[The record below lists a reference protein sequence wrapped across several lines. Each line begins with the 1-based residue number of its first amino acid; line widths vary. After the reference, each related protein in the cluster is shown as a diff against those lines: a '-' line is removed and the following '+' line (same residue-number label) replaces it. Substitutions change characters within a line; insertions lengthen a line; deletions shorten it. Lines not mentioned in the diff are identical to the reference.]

1 MDIGLIGD
9 FIEDIYVYGKVD
21 RISPESPIPI
31 FNETNRDIRPG
42 GAGNVQA
49 NLKAL
54 GSKVIS
60 YGSTNSKKTR
70 FVCDNHILFRSD
82 DEVYTANHQT
92 EYNFDGCNIVILSD
106 YNKGYLHNSRVI
118 IENLRQQGKLVIV
131 DPKSS
136 LDNYYG
142 SDIIKLN
149 LSELH
154 KYSNSIDLSETR
166 DLYNI
171 GTLIVTRGSDSVL
184 LLDNLGLR
192 EVATGNHQVS
202 DVTGAGDIFIASLA
216 HFLSQGTNIDISVQ
230 KATALASISV
240 TKFGTYILSQA
251 DINSISP
258 KVVFTNGCFDI
269 LHRGHI
275 DYLQKSRM
283 LGDKLIVGLNSDASV
298 KRLKGNSRP
307 INSETDRK
315 YLLES
320 LSCVD
325 EVIIFDEDTPYEL
338 ISKIKPS
345 IITKG
350 GDYKFIENVV
360 GHDLATVILIPF
372 IDGYSTTKTLEKLA

>member
-118 IENLRQQGKLVIV
+118 IENLRRQGKLVIV

-258 KVVFTNGCFDI
+258 KIVFGIIGFNMNNHMSIYILIRDFIGIGYLCVRNGNFPRGQFILIQAQTLNTFFPCCPIVCNQLFICASKVFTN
-269 LHRGHI
+269 
-275 DYLQKSRM
+275 
-283 LGDKLIVGLNSDASV
+283 
-298 KRLKGNSRP
+298 
-307 INSETDRK
+307 T
-315 YLLES
+315 
-320 LSCVD
+320 
-325 EVIIFDEDTPYEL
+325 
-338 ISKIKPS
+338 
-345 IITKG
+345 
-350 GDYKFIENVV
+350 IENNIGTIV
-360 GHDLATVILIPF
+360 
-372 IDGYSTTKTLEKLA
+372 DGV